1 MVLASISVLA
11 LLITELTYTA
21 QINQKLAYDGLDQ
34 IKALYLAKSGLK
46 LSLLRLKAYQIVK
59 EQIASMSGS
68 SKTNAVPQSL
78 IDKIWSFPFFFPI
91 PESIPGLTIG
101 DKDQIKK
108 FQDSSNLSGNFS
120 AVIESVSSR
129 YNLNS
134 ILASYG
140 PIAQPSSGPSGSS
153 PSSTPSTGPST
164 GPSAGPSA
172 GPYNADNARQSLSDY
187 LTAILQKKFDDDPDL
202 ASDYRDLR
210 MDDFMDALTS
220 WADPTYERKN
230 TGLKD
235 PYPPKRGPFY
245 SVSELHML
253 PMMDDQ
259 LYGFFEPT
267 LTAQRTPGI
276 NINSLQAAGLRAL
289 VPNLTDDEV
298 KDFFKYRDDPEQ
310 DNTFQSADDFY
321 TYLKNSTGAYKSND
335 TAIGTLKSTLAKR
348 NIQLIVEEKEF
359 KITVVA
365 TVNQSVRKIEAWVTL
380 MGKSGNS
387 STPQATPS
395 PAPAAVGG
403 NIDQQPV
410 PDPGVRITFMRVS

>member
-1 MVLASISVLA
+1 
-11 LLITELTYTA
+11 
-21 QINQKLAYDGLDQ
+21 
-34 IKALYLAKSGLK
+34 
-46 LSLLRLKAYQIVK
+46 
-59 EQIASMSGS
+59 
-68 SKTNAVPQSL
+68 
-78 IDKIWSFPFFFPI
+78 
-91 PESIPGLTIG
+91 
-101 DKDQIKK
+101 
-108 FQDSSNLSGNFS
+108 
-120 AVIESVSSR
+120 
-129 YNLNS
+129 
-134 ILASYG
+134 
-140 PIAQPSSGPSGSS
+140 
-153 PSSTPSTGPST
+153 
-164 GPSAGPSA
+164 
-172 GPYNADNARQSLSDY
+172 
-187 LTAILQKKFDDDPDL
+187 
-202 ASDYRDLR
+202 
-210 MDDFMDALTS
+210 
-220 WADPTYERKN
+220 
-230 TGLKD
+230 
-235 PYPPKRGPFY
+235 
-245 SVSELHML
+245 ML

-276 NINSLQAAGLRAL
+276 NINSLQEAGLRAL

-321 TYLKNSTGAYKSND
+321 TYLKNSTAAYKNND

-387 STPQATPS
+387 SSTSSSSSSTPQATPS
-395 PAPAAVGG
+395 PAPTAAGG